1 LNTKFLGFE
10 HIKKL
15 YVDDDDFGQVY
26 GQYEHSFDNYFMHD
40 EFLFKDKRLCV
51 PKCLL
56 CEFLMREAHESNLME
71 HFGVAK
77 TLVCHMSIFTGLTWK
92 WIFKK
97 NVIDA

>member
-1 LNTKFLGFE
+1 LNTKLLGFE

-15 YVDDDDFGQVY
+15 YVDDDNFGQVY
-26 GQYEHSFDNYFMHD
+26 GQYEHSFDNYFMHN

-71 HFGVAK
+71 HFGVVK
-77 TLVCHMSIFTGLTWK
+77 TLVCHMSIFTGLT
-92 WIFKK
+92 
-97 NVIDA
+97 